1 MLLSFWPPI
10 DFWSAPSA
18 SEIQNGP
25 VDLVPPSSGGQAQT
39 SVSLDRCI
47 MLNQSRQGKLCFIN
61 PLFLQLEVS
70 KVSICDLRGFFFF
83 KFPFDVSPLSPSPLS
98 SNLADKI

>member
-1 MLLSFWPPI
+1 MCIQTVFIFRDFPL

-25 VDLVPPSSGGQAQT
+25 VDPVASTSGSQGRPSVPLLPRG
-39 SVSLDRCI
+39 
-47 MLNQSRQGKLCFIN
+47 RQGKLCFIN

-70 KVSICDLRGFFFF
+70 KVSSEGCVVL
-83 KFPFDVSPLSPSPLS
+83 
-98 SNLADKI
+98 